1 MPAEVLG
8 GAAGGR
14 HRGQRPAPVLPSR
27 ARSGRVAQRGSRTH
41 ARHMKR
47 MSAAAQRSVGGGRYV
62 TFQNYGDAQSTG
74 RAAGINLPKLS
85 NERGQCS
92 VTSFPG
98 STAMGTPK
106 THSGPLGGFRVP
118 GLGGG
123 YMNVC
128 FVIIHYI
135 SCLFYMLPYD
145 SYISN

>member
-1 MPAEVLG
+1 M
-8 GAAGGR
+8 R
-14 HRGQRPAPVLPSR
+14 
-27 ARSGRVAQRGSRTH
+27 
-41 ARHMKR
+41 R

-85 NERGQCS
+85 NERGQCG
-92 VTSFPG
+92 VTSFTG